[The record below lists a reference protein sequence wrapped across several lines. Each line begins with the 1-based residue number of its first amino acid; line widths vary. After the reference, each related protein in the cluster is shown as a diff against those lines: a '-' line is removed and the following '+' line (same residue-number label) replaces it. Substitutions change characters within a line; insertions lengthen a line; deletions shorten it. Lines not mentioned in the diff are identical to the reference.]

1 MKKGRSAWGL
11 LAMGGMIGY
20 CTTPS
25 DTVSLI
31 QEIREKMHNYPN
43 PFTGQEPLTPLAGQG
58 VWFPQAIKKLRLLS
72 LRAKRMS
79 RLPRA
84 KRGGAKREENN
95 LLADLA
101 FPITLTGWKAR
112 PAVCRL
118 PFAVYLPFIVH
129 RAVAVRHPHSFIR
142 SPIR

>member
-1 MKKGRSAWGL
+1 
-11 LAMGGMIGY
+11 
-20 CTTPS
+20 
-25 DTVSLI
+25 
-31 QEIREKMHNYPN
+31 
-43 PFTGQEPLTPLAGQG
+43 
-58 VWFPQAIKKLRLLS
+58 
-72 LRAKRMS
+72 MS

-118 PFAVYLPFIVH
+118 PFAVYLPSTVH
-129 RAVAVRHPHSFIR
+129 RAVAVHRPHSLIR